1 MQEVSSGAMSRLLIL
16 LLLAGVQPD
25 PQVPAVLL
33 VLVDPVF
40 LTPALQAL
48 HTLSLDEYEQW
59 LEELPLL
66 NGPHQVAH
74 VGFLSKLH
82 RCPDGVRHCPLPDP
96 AASWG
101 GHL

>member
-1 MQEVSSGAMSRLLIL
+1 MSRLLVL

-25 PQVPAVLL
+25 PQVPGVVI

-40 LTPALQAL
+40 MTPSLQAL

-66 NGPHQVAH
+66 NGPHQVAR
-74 VGFLSKLH
+74 VVVL
-82 RCPDGVRHCPLPDP
+82 VTT
-96 AASWG
+96 
-101 GHL
+101 